1 MKQLIVITVCTF
13 LFTSCVS
20 KKKYN
25 QLLQEKTEA
34 DDKAYRLAITNS
46 DLTRVSEEMAE
57 DYKTA
62 MKNLTQLE
70 REYASYKKANPEQDL
85 LIIDEEVDGAYKSDK
100 ETETYSVVE
109 KMPEFPG
116 GIDAL
121 MQYLSR
127 KIRYPNK
134 AQDNGVQGRVYVQFV
149 VAKDGSIENVE
160 VIRGI
165 GSGCD
170 EESIRVVKN
179 MPKWTPGE
187 QRGKKVRVKYTL
199 PIRFSLR

>member
-1 MKQLIVITVCTF
+1 MKKLVVITASVL

-25 QLLQEKTEA
+25 QLLQEKAEA
-34 DDKAYRLAITNS
+34 DDKAYRLSITNS
-46 DLTRVSEEMAE
+46 DLTRVSNEMAE

-62 MKNLTQLE
+62 MKNLEQLE

-85 LIIDEEVDGAYKSDK
+85 LIIDEEVDGPYISDK